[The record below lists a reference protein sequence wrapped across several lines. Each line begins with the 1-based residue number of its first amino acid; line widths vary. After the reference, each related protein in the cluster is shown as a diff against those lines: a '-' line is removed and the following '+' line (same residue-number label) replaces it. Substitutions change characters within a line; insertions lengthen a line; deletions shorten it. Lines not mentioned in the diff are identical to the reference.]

1 MSGRIPKSFIDDLI
15 DRTDIVDLI
24 GGYITLRKAGREY
37 QARCPF
43 HDEKTPSFTVS
54 ADKQFY
60 HCFGCGAH
68 GTAIGFLMEYGHLG
82 FVEAVEE
89 LAARLGLEVPREG
102 GERAPHDDHG
112 PIYAVLERA
121 ASLYRRQLALP
132 QADAARAYLKRRGL
146 EPPTIEAYGLGYA
159 PPAWDT
165 LGKALGRDRQARQV
179 LAAAGLTKRG
189 DGGREYDRLRDRI
202 VFPIRDVRGRIIGF
216 GGRLLGDGAPK
227 YLNSPETPTFRKGRE
242 LYGLY
247 ELRQRRRRIERIV
260 VVEGYMDVLMLA
272 QHGIDYAVATLGTAT
287 TPHHV
292 NRLLRLCSRLVFC
305 FDGDRAG
312 REAAWKALQTILP
325 LMREGLDIR
334 FLFLPDDEDP
344 DTFVRERGRNAF
356 EERLDSAVGLSDYF
370 FDHLVE
376 TTPGAGTIE
385 GRAALAARA
394 GQLLLTLPKGIF
406 HEMMTRRLAELSHI
420 EVDVL
425 DRHLESP
432 GTAQHSGTTQDRR
445 PVKRRRPR
453 ENPSLV
459 RRAITLLLHAP
470 SLADEVEDCADL
482 AAIDLP
488 GIDLLVSLIELVRS
502 TPDLTPAALV
512 ERWRGTPYEEPLA
525 SLLVTDLLLGDE
537 EIRREFRGAI
547 RGLQR
552 RRIDQQI
559 QEISR
564 KPVSLWDAEDHHR
577 WRSLIESKRALQSP
591 GT

>member
-1 MSGRIPKSFIDDLI
+1 MSGRIPKTFIDDLI

-24 GGYITLRKAGREY
+24 GSYITLRKAGREH

-68 GTAIGFLMEYGHLG
+68 GTAIGFLMEYCHLG

-89 LAARLGLEVPREG
+89 LATRLGIEVPREG
-102 GERAPHDDHG
+102 GDQPQREDHG
-112 PIYAVLERA
+112 PLYAVLEQA

-132 QADAARAYLKRRGL
+132 QAEAARAYLQRRGL
-146 EPPTIEAYGLGYA
+146 EATTIEAYGLGYA
-159 PPAWDT
+159 PAAWDT
-165 LGKALGRDRQARQV
+165 LGKALGQDPRGRQA
-179 LAAAGLTKRG
+179 LATAGLTKRG

-202 VFPIRDVRGRIIGF
+202 VFPIRDGRGRVIGF
-216 GGRLLGDGAPK
+216 GGRLLGDGTPK
-227 YLNSPETPTFRKGRE
+227 YLNSPETPTFSKGRE

-272 QHGIDYAVATLGTAT
+272 QYGIDYAVATLGTAT

-325 LMREGLDIR
+325 LMREGLEIR
-334 FLFLPDDEDP
+334 FLFLPEGEDP
-344 DTFVRERGRNAF
+344 DSFVREQGQAAF
-356 EERLDSAVGLSDYF
+356 ENRLGSARGLSDYF

-376 TTPGAGTIE
+376 TTSEPETIE

-394 GQLLLTLPKGIF
+394 GKLLSTLPKGIF
-406 HEMMTRRLAELSHI
+406 HEMMTRRLAELSRV
-420 EVDVL
+420 EASVL
-425 DRHLESP
+425 DRHL
-432 GTAQHSGTTQDRR
+432 GR
-445 PVKRRRPR
+445 PEEAERPARTPRARPR
-453 ENPSLV
+453 RHPQERPSLV
-459 RRAITLLLHAP
+459 RRAITLLLHDP
-470 SLADEVEDCADL
+470 SLADEVEGCAEL
-482 AAIDLP
+482 ADIDLP
-488 GIDLLVSLIELVRS
+488 GIDLLVSLIELIGS
-502 TPDLTPAALV
+502 TPDIAPAALV

-525 SLLVTDLLLGDE
+525 SLLVSDLLIGDE
-537 EIRREFRGAI
+537 EMRTEFRDAI
-547 RGLQR
+547 RGLHR

-564 KPVSLWDAEDHHR
+564 KPTAQWDAEDHRR
-577 WRSLIESKRALQSP
+577 WQSLIESKRGLQSP
-591 GT
+591 DT